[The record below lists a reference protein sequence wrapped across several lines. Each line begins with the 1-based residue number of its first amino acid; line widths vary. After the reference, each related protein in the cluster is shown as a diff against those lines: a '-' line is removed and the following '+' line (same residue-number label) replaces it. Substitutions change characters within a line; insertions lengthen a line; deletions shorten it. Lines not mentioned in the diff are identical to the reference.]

1 LVARPIARLRRPL
14 ILICG
19 LALMLGASACGRV
32 EDPPTADNDGVYV
45 QAGPI
50 TYQLQI
56 SRLLNQ
62 YATEDS
68 HYVKGVPAGLG
79 SLNSSQLWYGV
90 FLWAKNQGN
99 RPAKTTDNFDIV
111 DTVGNHYYPIH
122 LNTALNPYA
131 WTAQTLGPG
140 QTVPGPDTP
149 ASWGPTQGELLLFKL
164 NLSVYSNRPLTLEIR
179 SPTTG
184 KLWAT
189 ISLDL

>member
-1 LVARPIARLRRPL
+1 MRRPL

-19 LALMLGASACGRV
+19 LALILGASACGRV
-32 EDPPTADNDGVYV
+32 DDPPTADNDGVYV

-62 YATEDS
+62 YSTEDS

-90 FLWAKNQGN
+90 FLWAKNQTN

-111 DTVGNHYYPIH
+111 DTVGNHYYPLH
-122 LNTALNPYA
+122 LNTTLNPYA
-131 WTAQTLGPG
+131 WTAQSLAPG
-140 QTVPGPDTP
+140 QTVPAPDTP

-164 NLSVYSNRPLTLEIR
+164 NESVYSNRPLTLEIR

-184 KLWAT
+184 KLWAR